1 MKTRTCKRCNGTGL
15 KNTGVT
21 HLGVPGLCY
30 GCNGSGCQK
39 WVDAAIVTAERQAQN
54 AAHVAEVK
62 QVIAN
67 CEAVLASGQR
77 VSSAY
82 TRELAHQRQILASL
96 PATVEAAAGEWR
108 PAPRAAVGV

>member
-39 WVDAAIVTAERQAQN
+39 WVDAAVVTLERQTQRD
-54 AAHVAEVK
+54 AHIAEVK

-67 CEAVLASGQR
+67 CETVLGGGQR
-77 VSSAY
+77 VSIAW
-82 TRELAHQRQILASL
+82 TRELDHQRQILASL
-96 PATVEAAAGEWR
+96 PTTVESAKGEWR
-108 PAPRAAVGV
+108 PASRAAVGV